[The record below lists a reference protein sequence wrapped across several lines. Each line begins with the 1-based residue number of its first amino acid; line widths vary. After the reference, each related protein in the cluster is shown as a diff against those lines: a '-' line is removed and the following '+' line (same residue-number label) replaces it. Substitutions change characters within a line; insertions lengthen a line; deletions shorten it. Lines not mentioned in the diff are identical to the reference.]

1 MTYEFIIRIFVAAVL
16 GGLIGLEREYR
27 AKEAGFRTHF
37 LVALGSSLF
46 MILSQYGFDTP
57 LTILQKTSFDPSRI
71 ASQVVTGIGFIG
83 AGIIIFQK
91 NVIRGLTTAAGLWVT
106 SAIGLTCGAGLYI
119 LASATT
125 ILVLLCLEVL
135 NVILQ
140 RFGTRNISVTIT
152 SKSKDNI
159 KGIFK
164 LMKKE
169 SIEVYSYNMK
179 ERNVSGIHTFAVTME
194 LKMRRYKYE
203 TILFDIISKFEG
215 TELEVWN
222 KLFHENKT

>member
-91 NVIRGLTTAAGLWVT
+91 NVIRGLTTDAGLWVT

-215 TELEVWN
+215 TELESM
-222 KLFHENKT
+222 E

>member
-179 ERNVSGIHTFAVTME
+179 DRNVSGIHTFAVTME

-215 TELEVWN
+215 TELESM
-222 KLFHENKT
+222 E

>member
-91 NVIRGLTTAAGLWVT
+91 NMIRGLTTAAGLWVT

-215 TELEVWN
+215 TELESM
-222 KLFHENKT
+222 E

>member
-91 NVIRGLTTAAGLWVT
+91 NVIRGLTTAAGLWGT

-215 TELEVWN
+215 TELESM
-222 KLFHENKT
+222 E